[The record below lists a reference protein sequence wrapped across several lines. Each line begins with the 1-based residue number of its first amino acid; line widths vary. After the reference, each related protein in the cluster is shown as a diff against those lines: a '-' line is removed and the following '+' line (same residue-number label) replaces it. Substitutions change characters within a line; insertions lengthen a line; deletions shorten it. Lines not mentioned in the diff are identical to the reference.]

1 MDKLFSFFCFL
12 ISLLSTTSPLFA
24 DSMIT
29 VKVSANSLVSGE
41 VIALEDIA
49 EISGDNQEEV
59 ERLKS
64 LEIGRSPDFGK
75 TRKFSAG
82 SIRSFLNQKGIDF
95 LTVNL
100 TSPEEVKVTGD
111 FLEITEKRIKY
122 IFIRFINSKI
132 NLDDSRIMIKDIRC
146 QKKVILP
153 PGKVTYEVISPPGS
167 NFTGKINLFI
177 LFSINKKLQKKIR
190 VSGIINIFQD
200 VLCAS
205 NSLKRHQLIRE
216 EDIHIE
222 RRNSA
227 RLSHDIMIN
236 PEEVIGKRTKKAV
249 KINMP
254 LRGNFLELPPL
265 VKRGDPVTV
274 LAESSNFLIK
284 TIGEVLEKGNKGQI
298 IKVLNISSRKGIY
311 ARVIDSNTVRVE
323 F

>member
-1 MDKLFSFFCFL
+1 
-12 ISLLSTTSPLFA
+12 
-24 DSMIT
+24 
-29 VKVSANSLVSGE
+29 
-41 VIALEDIA
+41 
-49 EISGDNQEEV
+49 
-59 ERLKS
+59 
-64 LEIGRSPDFGK
+64 
-75 TRKFSAG
+75 
-82 SIRSFLNQKGIDF
+82 
-95 LTVNL
+95 
-100 TSPEEVKVTGD
+100 
-111 FLEITEKRIKY
+111 
-122 IFIRFINSKI
+122 
-132 NLDDSRIMIKDIRC
+132 MIKDIRC